1 MKNLLAFRKAKKQK
15 KPHFLREDSH
25 KIMALPISW
34 RKPNGLHSKMRHNY
48 RGQPAMVEPGWGSP
62 RAVRG
67 LWLNGLVPV
76 IVHTVAA
83 IESLKSN
90 TQGAV
95 ISASVGMKKRLEII
109 AKAQE
114 KKISILNIKNVEEYV
129 INKIQE
135 KKMRKTLE
143 QKNQKQQPSL
153 SAKIESSEPKD
164 KKEEKQE
171 LDKLLT
177 KRTT

>member
-1 MKNLLAFRKAKKQK
+1 MKKLLELRKKQKSK

-25 KIMALPISW
+25 KIMALPTGW

-62 RAVRG
+62 RLVRG
-67 LWLNGLVPV
+67 LWSNGLAPV
-76 IVHTVAA
+76 IVHNSAELEKLDPITKGIV
-83 IESLKSN
+83 I
-90 TQGAV
+90 GAD
-95 ISASVGMKKRLEII
+95 VGMKKRLEII

-114 KKISILNIKNVEEYV
+114 KKITILNIK
-129 INKIQE
+129 KIQE
-135 KKMRKTLE
+135 YIKAA
-143 QKNQKQQPSL
+143 QKQKKVTEKTKVLAQPTL
-153 SAKIESSEPKD
+153 AAKVETNELKD
-164 KKEEKQE
+164 KQAEKEE

>member
-1 MKNLLAFRKAKKQK
+1 MKKLLALRKKQKSK

-25 KIMALPISW
+25 KIMALPTGW

-62 RAVRG
+62 RLVKG
-67 LWLNGLVPV
+67 LWSNGLAPI
-76 IVHTVAA
+76 IVHNATE
-83 IESLKSN
+83 IEKLNPS
-90 TQGAV
+90 TQGVV
-95 ISASVGMKKRLEII
+95 IAADVGMKKRLVLI

-114 KKISILNIKNVEEYV
+114 KKISILNIKKVQEY
-129 INKIQE
+129 IKAA
-135 KKMRKTLE
+135 
-143 QKNQKQQPSL
+143 QKQKSSTQKTKETAQPTL
-153 SAKIESSEPKD
+153 TAKIETAEPKD
-164 KKEEKQE
+164 KQAEKEE